1 MKHYFDSGFYLDVGA
16 NDGIFKNK
24 TISLEKQGW
33 SGLCIEA
40 NPLIFPRL
48 VQNRSCICV
57 DECVVSKRNS
67 GKKIKFFISD
77 ASGLHSGI
85 IASDDFDSKDK
96 FRWNTKEKINMF
108 LEKKSLQY
116 KDVEIQAK
124 SLCEVLEDTNC
135 PKVIEYAKFD
145 IEGAEEEVLSD
156 FPFEEYRFLFLVIE
170 LATET
175 LHKKLC
181 DNGYVYV
188 GRESDDDYF
197 VNVHNPHLS
206 QYTEKPF
213 IYSGGHV
220 L

>member
-40 NPLIFPRL
+40 NPLIFPSL

-77 ASGLHSGI
+77 PSGLSSGI

-96 FRWNTKEKINMF
+96 FRWNTKEKIN
-108 LEKKSLQY
+108 LDSKQSKQGQEWL
-116 KDVEIQAK
+116 
-124 SLCEVLEDTNC
+124 
-135 PKVIEYAKFD
+135 
-145 IEGAEEEVLSD
+145 
-156 FPFEEYRFLFLVIE
+156 
-170 LATET
+170 
-175 LHKKLC
+175 
-181 DNGYVYV
+181 
-188 GRESDDDYF
+188 
-197 VNVHNPHLS
+197 
-206 QYTEKPF
+206 
-213 IYSGGHV
+213 
-220 L
+220 